1 MNLELK
7 NIKYSDF
14 ASEETNCYQASLYLD
29 GKKIAVVSN
38 DGRGGCDYFHKEE
51 GVSPTIKREI
61 HEYFKTL
68 PNIPCEY
75 IEDGLSQDLETWCGE
90 QVTRF
95 LASKDLKRQLKK
107 GSMIKDGRD
116 MYTWK
121 GFLPSETLRKKHPK
135 AVIFNDLPFD
145 EALTLYMGEA

>member
-51 GVSPTIKREI
+51 GVSPTIEREI
-61 HEYFKTL
+61 LAYFKTL

-75 IEDGLSQDLETWCGE
+75 IEGGLSQDLETWCGE

-145 EALTLYMGEA
+145 EALTLYMGEV